1 MEASGANWVQ
11 KVWFGIVPQVWPNW
25 ISYALLRLEIN
36 VRASAI
42 LGFVGA
48 GGLGQQFKT
57 FVDWKFGAD
66 IVAIILLL
74 ILTIVTID
82 MLSTRIRHHFIA
94 NDAH

>member
-1 MEASGANWVQ
+1 
-11 KVWFGIVPQVWPNW
+11 
-25 ISYALLRLEIN
+25 

-66 IVAIILLL
+66 IAAIILLL
-74 ILTIVTID
+74 ILTIITID
-82 MLSTRIRHHFIA
+82 ILSTWARRRFIG
-94 NDAH
+94 NVAH